1 MEQEK
6 GESRAKKYRAF
17 NDLGEVCFMTWE
29 LSGLY
34 RGFDDPAFAGDM
46 QALERNTAQARALLS
61 QGGGRPAGEVLAE
74 LIRRMEELQCLSA
87 RLGNMVALTLAAD
100 ANDQGAL
107 LQYDRLCQ
115 REVEMSQLLSQAA
128 RYTAGI
134 DNLAALCKNDPL
146 LARHEYL
153 LRCWQREAAH
163 TIDPALEG
171 VVLQMRVTGGE
182 AWSKLRDDLDAGHTV
197 RCVLG
202 EKEQVLTLS
211 QVRNL
216 AYSPD
221 PQVRKAAYQAELA
234 AYPAIEQPMA
244 ACLNGIKGEAITLLP
259 LRRYPSALDQS
270 MDQARITRPILDALI
285 GAMEEALP
293 TFRRY
298 LRLKAKALGHQGGL
312 PFWDLFA
319 PLGQAPQPYTLDQAR
334 QLLVRVLGAFS
345 PAMGDMIQ
353 RAFDQRW
360 IDAYPRPGKQGGAFC
375 SGVYP
380 VGHSFVLANFDG
392 TLNAVSTLAHELG
405 HAYHDQQLFLNGPL
419 LDEVPMPLAETAS
432 IFNETLLCHH
442 LLDEAGPEQR
452 ALLLDQELSD
462 ATQTVVDILSRFYF
476 EREVFARRQDHV
488 LSPGELCQIMLEA
501 QQRTYGDGLS
511 CYHPYMWAC
520 KSHYYSPDLHY
531 YNFPYA
537 FGLLFGKGIYAMYQE
552 EGPAFQ
558 KTYDRLLRQT
568 ALDDAAAVAATV
580 GIDLAD
586 PAFWRGSL
594 ALLAQSVDALEKCLQ
609 CP

>member
-1 MEQEK
+1 M
-6 GESRAKKYRAF
+6 RW
-17 NDLGEVCFMTWE
+17 DL
-29 LSGLY
+29 SALY
-34 RGFDDPAFAGDM
+34 EGFDSPAFAGDM
-46 QALERNTAQARALLS
+46 AALERDTAQAREMLA
-61 QGGGRPAGEVLAE
+61 QAGGRPAGEVLAE
-74 LIRRMEELQCLSA
+74 LIRRMQDLQCLSA

-100 ANDQGAL
+100 ANDEGAL
-107 LQYDRLCQ
+107 GQYDRLCQ
-115 REVEMSQLLSQAA
+115 REVEMSQLWSQAA

-134 DNLAALCKNDPL
+134 DNLAALCRIDPL
-146 LARHEYL
+146 LAQHEYL

-211 QVRNL
+211 QARNL

-221 PQVRKAAYQAELA
+221 PQVRQAAYQAELA

-259 LRRYPSALDQS
+259 LRHYESALDQS
-270 MDQARITRPILDALI
+270 IHQARITRPILDALT

-293 TFRRY
+293 VFRRY
-298 LRLKAKALGHQGGL
+298 LRLKAKALGHQGAL

-319 PLGQAPQPYTLDQAR
+319 PLGQAPQTYTLDQAR
-334 QLLVRVLGAFS
+334 QLLVRVLGEFS
-345 PAMGDMIQ
+345 PAMGEMIQ

-380 VGHSFVLANFDG
+380 LGHSFVLANFDG
-392 TLNAVSTLAHELG
+392 SLNSVSTLAHELG
-405 HAYHDQQLFLNGPL
+405 HAYHDQQLFQNSPL
-419 LDEVPMPLAETAS
+419 LDEAPMPLAETAS
-432 IFNETLLCHH
+432 IFNETLLCHR
-442 LLDEAGPEQR
+442 LLEEAPPEQR
-452 ALLLDQELSD
+452 AMLLDQELSD

-476 EREVFARRQDHV
+476 EQEVFARRRDHI
-488 LSPGELCQIMLEA
+488 LSSSELCQIMLQA

-520 KSHYYSPDLHY
+520 KCHYYSPDLHY
-531 YNFPYA
+531 YNFPYT
-537 FGLLFGKGIYAMYQE
+537 FGLLFGKGIYARYLK
-552 EGPAFQ
+552 EGPAFRE
-558 KTYDRLLRQT
+558 TYDQLLRQT
-568 ALDDAAAVAATV
+568 ALDDAAEVAATV

-586 PAFWRGSL
+586 PAFWHSSL
-594 ALLAQSVDALEKCLQ
+594 ALLEQSVDQLAACL
-609 CP
+609 

>member
-1 MEQEK
+1 
-6 GESRAKKYRAF
+6 
-17 NDLGEVCFMTWE
+17 MTWE

-419 LDEVPMPLAETAS
+419 LDEAPMPLAETAS